1 MDNVETQTPAAS
13 AGVPAR
19 PAPGLMARFVG
30 IVTSPR
36 ATFEAVAANPK
47 WLTMLVLVVAI
58 GACCLVAFMSTDVG
72 RQALVDQVEKSFDS
86 TQRMM
91 RGLGVEIPES
101 AREQALAQYRD
112 APTWRLVIM
121 PLISMAVFTPLVAA
135 VIAGIL
141 FGVFAMFGGGARY
154 KQVFAVVVH
163 TWVITSVQQVFITP
177 LNYLRESLDSAT
189 NLYVFV
195 AGFVAEGGFVARL
208 LGMID
213 LFRVWWILV
222 LATGL
227 AVLYRR
233 KTAPIAWSLF
243 SVYGLIALVWAG
255 VAAFLAARSGA

>member
-1 MDNVETQTPAAS
+1 MDNVDTQSPAAS
-13 AGVPAR
+13 AAPPVR

-30 IVTSPR
+30 VVSSPR
-36 ATFEAVAANPK
+36 ETFQAVADNPK
-47 WLTMLVLVVAI
+47 WLMMLLLLLAVSAVCLI
-58 GACCLVAFMSTDVG
+58 GFMSTEVG
-72 RQALVDQVEKSFDS
+72 RQAMVDQVEKGFDS

-91 RGLGVEIPES
+91 RGLGVEIPDA
-101 AREQALAQYRD
+101 AREQAVAPYRD
-112 APTWRLVIM
+112 APVWRLVLM
-121 PLISMAVFTPLVAA
+121 PLISMTIFIPLVTA
-135 VIAGIL
+135 VVAGIL
-141 FGVFAMFGGGARY
+141 FGAFAMFGGGARF

-163 TWVITSVQQVFITP
+163 AGVITAVQQLFVTP
-177 LNYLRESLDSAT
+177 LNYFRESLDSAT

-195 AGFVAEGGFVARL
+195 SNFVTEGTFVARL
-208 LGMID
+208 LGAVD

-243 SVYGLIALVWAG
+243 SVYGRIALIWAG